1 MGATTSALRV
11 AFQALRTLLFKRAV
25 VVLCVAGFASG
36 IILPNLLKS
45 FFPQSATL
53 VPHTALAAS
62 FFIDL
67 AGLALLLSWLPSNE
81 RHDAA
86 WLRTAALLGSCF
98 VCGFAFLG
106 LHLSGT
112 HQESL
117 KTFAVLWAL
126 FVAQAAVVAALHAM
140 LWVIFYDARQIAAQ
154 ATWLVLAAAASA
166 LFWSREPIQ
175 KFTRSGAKDSA
186 LATRSA
192 DGVMKLSP
200 PLAVAATWYQASD
213 AARQRGSSDNRFDLI
228 RAHLT
233 YEVWIGSYQAL
244 PYPEVTPSS
253 LPDPQGERPP
263 SFNPGLILA
272 MFAWGLPLLL
282 LMDVLLWWREHSS
295 SRVA

>member
-1 MGATTSALRV
+1 MGATTSALR
-11 AFQALRTLLFKRAV
+11 AFLPALKPLLFKRAV
-25 VVLCVAGFASG
+25 VALCAAGLAAG
-36 IILPNLLKS
+36 LILPYLLKI
-45 FFPQSATL
+45 FFPQSVTL
-53 VPHTALAAS
+53 VPHTALTAS

-86 WLRTAALLGSCF
+86 WLRTAALLGSCL
-98 VCGFAFLG
+98 VCGFALLG
-106 LHLSGT
+106 LSLAGT
-112 HQESL
+112 HQESVT
-117 KTFAVLWAL
+117 TFAMLWAL
-126 FVAQAAVVAALHAM
+126 FAAQAAVVAALHAM
-140 LWVIFYDARQIAAQ
+140 LWVIFYDARQLAAQ
-154 ATWLVLAAAASA
+154 ATWLILAAAVSA

-175 KFTRSGAKDSA
+175 MLSRSGVKDSA
-186 LATRSA
+186 LATRAA

-213 AARQRGSSDNRFDLI
+213 AARGRGSSDNRFDLI

-253 LPDPQGERPP
+253 LPDPQGERPT

-272 MFAWGLPLLL
+272 MLAWGLPLLL
-282 LMDVLLWWREHSS
+282 LMDVLLCR
-295 SRVA
+295 RRLA